1 MPSTEDSAHSRNE
14 YIGRIN
20 RVLEY
25 VLDHLDDDLSL
36 ATLSGVACFS
46 PWHFHRIF
54 TAFMEETPDDYVR
67 RLRLEKAA
75 SRLIQRRD
83 LDVTEIGHLCG
94 FSTSALFSRN
104 FRKYYGL
111 SPSEFR
117 SRGVSGETQSKKRQT
132 VDKDGQ
138 HESNN
143 VKAPISLERYYRHRN
158 EDVLGLDGDFLVTV
172 KKIDPIFVAYQWH
185 TRGYFYGVDDSI
197 GRMRKWAKV
206 RDLLSDDTR
215 IIGIGF
221 DNPSITPVLSFFS
234 VLAYRKNK

>member
-1 MPSTEDSAHSRNE
+1 MPSIEDSAHSRDE

-25 VLDHLDDDLSL
+25 VLDNLDDDLSL

-75 SRLIQRRD
+75 SRLIQRPD
-83 LDVTEIGHLCG
+83 LDITEIGQLCG